1 MKALHVLNSHWTTL
15 YEVSKGRNMNLVNCF
30 FQDCLGGLFKQ
41 LAACVL
47 RFNWNGVRKSICF
60 VYTLFVCFISFV
72 SSHLHLLLE
81 IENRMIVCEQV
92 SHWKEV
98 LYQIIS
104 YLIMCLYLQGQSR
117 RVFLSCNEFI
127 NNKLAAKVF
136 RQLQGTTFCI
146 HHIMLSKE
154 SLKAF
159 FSFYYARPYY
169 SDYWKFPCLD
179 RGTSSQV
186 VSWLSNFFLCVS
198 FCVLSVAMMS
208 RQPYWS
214 PYSHA
219 LIWHV
224 YCKQCIRRFNALERF
239 SSVFS
244 NPSSVRIS
252 QRSKRRLF
260 NVFFFTLL
268 IRSLSTC
275 LLKLYFRV
283 SLNYWWSITIPNCV

>member
-136 RQLQGTTFCI
+136 RQLQGTTLCI

-154 SLKAF
+154 SLTAF
-159 FSFYYARPYY
+159 FFFYYARPYY

-186 VSWLSNFFLCVS
+186 VSWLSNFFLCLS

-252 QRSKRRLF
+252 QLSKRQLF

-268 IRSLSTC
+268 IRILSTC

-283 SLNYWWSITIPNCV
+283 SLNYWWSITKPNCV

>member
-1 MKALHVLNSHWTTL
+1 
-15 YEVSKGRNMNLVNCF
+15 
-30 FQDCLGGLFKQ
+30 
-41 LAACVL
+41 
-47 RFNWNGVRKSICF
+47 
-60 VYTLFVCFISFV
+60 
-72 SSHLHLLLE
+72 
-81 IENRMIVCEQV
+81 MIVCEQV

-104 YLIMCLYLQGQSR
+104 YLIICLYLQGQSR

-136 RQLQGTTFCI
+136 RQLQGTTLCI
-146 HHIMLSKE
+146 HHVMLSKE
-154 SLKAF
+154 SLTVF
-159 FSFYYARPYY
+159 FFFYYARPYY

-186 VSWLSNFFLCVS
+186 VSWLSNFFLCLS
-198 FCVLSVAMMS
+198 FCVLSVALMS

-224 YCKQCIRRFNALERF
+224 YCKQCIRRIRFLRKIFERIFEPFFSENQPALQTSTF
-239 SSVFS
+239 QF
-244 NPSSVRIS
+244 
-252 QRSKRRLF
+252 
-260 NVFFFTLL
+260 FFFTLL
-268 IRSLSTC
+268 IRILSTC